1 MKDFDTVSKLK
12 KEIEEILMADDRVVS
27 VGTVKEKDLDGKD
40 TGFFSIQVGL
50 ISEASPGTINDI
62 KQKITVFLEKNDEV
76 SAQSVESN
84 EIQLV
89 FTEEGEIQ
97 ALSHS
102 DIPSTDDFVSS
113 NSGIYTER
121 SRPLVGGIS
130 VGHYKVS
137 AGTFGAI
144 VSFDSSK
151 DETYLLSNNHV
162 LANTNVANIGDN
174 IIQPGVADKGKHH
187 SDLVAKLA
195 YFHPI
200 SFFSSPNQ
208 VDAAIAKVEGNISV
222 QYYVKSIGKPEE
234 SVAAKIDMAVEK
246 SGRTT
251 GHTYGTVV
259 SIDETTRVKMGK
271 NTAVFTDQIALTSM
285 SFPGDSGSVLFERG
299 TKKPIGLLF
308 AGSPSKTYGNHM
320 TKVSEAMSKAGF
332 FGMRFTKE
340 KRSFSTVSAHIPQVS
355 NSQNIKAVLT
365 AIPKLTRRIR
375 P

>member
-1 MKDFDTVSKLK
+1 MKDFETVSKLK
-12 KEIEEILMADDRVVS
+12 KEIEEILMSDNRVVS

-50 ISEASPGTINDI
+50 VSEASPETINDI
-62 KQKITVFLEKNDEV
+62 KQEITVFLEKNDEI

-84 EIQLV
+84 EIQIV

-97 ALSHS
+97 ALGHI

-113 NSGIYTER
+113 NSGVYAER

-130 VGHYKVS
+130 VGHYKVG
-137 AGTFGAI
+137 AGTLGAI

-151 DETYLLSNNHV
+151 DEAYLLSNNHV
-162 LANTNVANIGDN
+162 FANTNVANIGDN
-174 IIQPGVADKGKHH
+174 IIQPGVADNGKHH

-195 YFHPI
+195 HFHPI
-200 SFFSSPNQ
+200 SFSSSPNQ

-234 SVAAKIDMAVEK
+234 IVAAKIDMAVEK

-251 GHTYGTVV
+251 GHTFGTVL
-259 SIDETTRVKMGK
+259 SIDETTRVKMGN
-271 NTAVFTDQIALTSM
+271 NTAVFTDQIAFTSM

-299 TKKPIGLLF
+299 TKRPIGLLF

-340 KRSFSTVSAHIPQVS
+340 KRSFSTASNHIYQIN
-355 NSQNIKAVLT
+355 NSQNIKT
-365 AIPKLTRRIR
+365 ALATIQKLTRRIKL
-375 P
+375 